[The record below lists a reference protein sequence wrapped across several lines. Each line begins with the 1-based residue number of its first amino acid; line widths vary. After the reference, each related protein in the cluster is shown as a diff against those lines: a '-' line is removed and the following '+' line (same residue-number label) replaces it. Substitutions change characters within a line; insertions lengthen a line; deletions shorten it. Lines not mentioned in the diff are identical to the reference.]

1 MTERDGVA
9 ELSRYTEDVVNQAL
23 ARLPLSQREVLV
35 RRYLHR
41 MTITEVAATLGRSRG
56 AVKQLQHRG
65 MRNLDRL
72 VVVGDLGQPDHF
84 PTS

>member
-1 MTERDGVA
+1 VTERDGVA
-9 ELSRYTEDVVNQAL
+9 ELSRYSDDVVNQAL

-35 RRYLHR
+35 RRYLQR

-65 MRNLDRL
+65 IRNLDRL
-72 VVVGDLGQPDHF
+72 VGVGPLGQPDHF